1 MISSF
6 AGAGEMRART
16 SGNSIRDAA
25 QNASG
30 ERKNRAKRGLKRR
43 GARRE
48 NRPRNGSIG
57 SAPAVFG
64 EPASGI
70 LKKSAS
76 ISTNEIRGFERKR
89 KIFEKRG

>member
-16 SGNSIRDAA
+16 SGHSIRDAA

-48 NRPRNGSIG
+48 KSPAEWFNRLRAGG
-57 SAPAVFG
+57 F
-64 EPASGI
+64 
-70 LKKSAS
+70 
-76 ISTNEIRGFERKR
+76 RGARKR
-89 KIFEKRG
+89 ILEKIGIDFDQ